1 MSFSNDWLITMKKIN
16 NNSGM
21 DFSYSVLIPSAILI
35 PESLRTVG
43 DLPAIVYP
51 LSDGTVF
58 DALYNQYRDASE
70 ILIVLG
76 EGASEAH
83 SKLDSK
89 MPNNVRLIDMSTIDD
104 LAATVKFGLEHL
116 SDQQSPVII
125 NFSDTVATGPILNK
139 ENSFYSSS
147 ERFSDEWTFFDYGN
161 KGLRI
166 THDRIQSALLEKK
179 RGEAFVGVFR
189 FDDPAL
195 LINEF
200 MNVRDVVDG
209 EVSRF
214 YLAVEQYSKQCDLCP
229 VNVDDWLDIGHPAGY
244 VAAQL
249 QVKARE
255 FNHIEIDQ
263 DRAILRKSS
272 DDVDKFLGEIRWY
285 LKLPSDVSYS
295 APRIFSYSLDYRDPW
310 VEMEYY
316 PYHTLNS
323 LWLNGDLDR
332 VSWARIFDKIG
343 LLLDDFSRY
352 RVDDSLPKV
361 EAALRDM
368 YLVKTID
375 RLEKLRGNTFFS
387 RLFTINFTIN
397 GKEYPSLEVIETLL
411 ESIVPNRLCKNGAN
425 ICLIHGDLCF
435 ANVMVD
441 QSYSFIKTVDPR
453 GKFGPYDIYGDQRYE
468 LAKLAH
474 SVDGK
479 YDLIIKDR
487 FNVSY
492 DNEGAIEFAADVPQ
506 GPDLYELLKE
516 CLAVQIGDHLD
527 EIELIESLLF
537 LSMVP
542 LHSESLDH
550 QVAMLATG
558 LQLLDRSIDFSIEK
572 LL

>member
-1 MSFSNDWLITMKKIN
+1 MKQTNIDPTK
-16 NNSGM
+16 
-21 DFSYSVLIPSAILI
+21 DTAYSVIIPSAILI
-35 PESLRTVG
+35 PESLRAVG

-51 LSDGTVF
+51 LSEGMVF
-58 DALYNQYRDASE
+58 DSLYEQYRDAE
-70 ILIVLG
+70 EVLIVLG
-76 EGASEAH
+76 EGAKEAH
-83 SKLDSK
+83 RKIDPII
-89 MPNNVRLIDMSTIDD
+89 PNNVRMVEMAHIGD
-104 LAATVKFGLEHL
+104 LAATVKYGLENL
-116 SDQQSPVII
+116 CNKDAPVII
-125 NFSDTVATGPILNK
+125 NFSDTVATGPILDK
-139 ENSFYSSS
+139 KDSFYSSS
-147 ERFSDEWTFFDYGN
+147 ERLSDEWTFYDFVNGE
-161 KGLRI
+161 LRI
-166 THDRIQSALLEKK
+166 THDRNHSSSFLENK

-189 FDDPAL
+189 FDNPTLFAKELD
-195 LINEF
+195 
-200 MNVRDVVDG
+200 NVKDAVNN
-209 EVSRF
+209 VSRF
-214 YLAVEQYSKQCDLCP
+214 YLAIEQYSRYRCLNA

-255 FNHIEIDQ
+255 FNHIKIDQ
-263 DRAILRKSS
+263 DRAILHKSS

-285 LKLPSDVSYS
+285 LKLPSDVSYA
-295 APRIFSYSLDYRDPW
+295 APRIFSYSLDYRNPW

-323 LWLNGDLDR
+323 LWLNGDLDTA
-332 VSWARIFDKIG
+332 SWARIFDKIG
-343 LLLDDFSRY
+343 FLLDDFSRY
-352 RVDDSLPKV
+352 RVEDSSSKI
-361 EAALRDM
+361 ESALRDM
-368 YLVKTID
+368 YLKKTID
-375 RLEKLRGNTFFS
+375 RLEKLRGNDYFS
-387 RLFTINFTIN
+387 KLFKNNVFIN
-397 GKEYPSLEVIETLL
+397 GREYPSLEKIEKLL
-411 ESIVPNRLCKNGAN
+411 ELVVPERLCKYGAE

-453 GKFGPYDIYGDQRYE
+453 GKFGPYDIYGDRRYE

-487 FNVSY
+487 FTVSY
-492 DNEGAIEFAADVPQ
+492 GSDNSIEYSVSEPQ
-506 GPDLYELLKE
+506 GPNLYQLLKE
-516 CLAVQIGDHLD
+516 CLSSLIGDHLD

-558 LQLLDRSIDFSIEK
+558 LRLLDRSTGYSLNN

>member
-1 MSFSNDWLITMKKIN
+1 MHSNDWFTSMKKIN
-16 NNSGM
+16 NDSEKRP
-21 DFSYSVLIPSAILI
+21 DYSVLIPSAILI
-35 PESLRTVG
+35 PENLRAVG

-51 LSDGTVF
+51 LSGGTVF
-58 DALYNQYRDASE
+58 DALYEQYRDAKE

-76 EGASEAH
+76 EGAKEAH
-83 SKLDSK
+83 RMID
-89 MPNNVRLIDMSTIDD
+89 PVIPDNVHMIEMDQVDD
-104 LAATVKFGLEHL
+104 LAATVEFGLENLLDKHAT
-116 SDQQSPVII
+116 VIV
-125 NFSDTVATGPILNK
+125 NFSDTVATGPILDK
-139 ENSFYSSS
+139 KDSFYSSS
-147 ERFSDEWTFFDYGN
+147 ERFSDEWTFYDYIN
-161 KGLRI
+161 DELRI
-166 THDRIQSALLEKK
+166 THDRTQSTFIETR
-179 RGEAFVGVFR
+179 RGDAFVGVFR
-189 FDDPAL
+189 FDNPSL
-195 LINEF
+195 LASELQNAKDAT
-200 MNVRDVVDG
+200 NSK
-209 EVSRF
+209 VSRF
-214 YLAVEQYSKQCDLCP
+214 YLAIEQYSKHRSLKA
-229 VNVDDWLDIGHPAGY
+229 VKADDWLDIGHPAGY

-255 FNHIEIDQ
+255 FNHINIDQ

-295 APRIFSYSLDYRDPW
+295 APRIFSYSLDYRNPW

-323 LWLNGDLDR
+323 LWLNGDLDSA
-332 VSWARIFDKIG
+332 SWARIFDKISF
-343 LLLDDFSRY
+343 LLDDFSRY
-352 RVDDSLPKV
+352 RVEDPSSKI
-361 EAALRDM
+361 EFALRDM
-368 YLVKTID
+368 YLTKTID
-375 RLEKLRGNTFFS
+375 RLEKLRRNDYFS
-387 RLFTINFTIN
+387 GLFENNVIIN
-397 GKEYPSLEVIETLL
+397 GKEYPSLETIEILL
-411 ESIVPNRLCKNGAN
+411 DNIVPERLCKNGAE

-453 GKFGPYDIYGDQRYE
+453 GKFGPYDIYGDRRYE

-487 FNVSY
+487 FTVSY
-492 DNEGAIEFAADVPQ
+492 GSDNSIEYSVNEPQ
-506 GPDLYELLKE
+506 GPNLYQLLKE
-516 CLAVQIGDHLD
+516 CLSSQIDSHLD

-558 LQLLDRSIDFSIEK
+558 LQLLDRSTCYSLNELI
-572 LL
+572 